1 MKIAPFAI
9 LPGLTLAGSFPDD
22 DGIAED
28 TPTIWASSA
37 AVVRGPVD
45 ATVPDGAVTSHGS
58 PADAVGPSDAS
69 DDVTVGVVSLGDGG
83 IATLRLSVPVAD
95 GPGPDLAIF
104 ENGFSSAFL
113 ELAHVEV
120 SSDGIHFVRFPSI
133 SQTQISTQIGG
144 FTYNGI
150 DPTDLHNLAGKYEAG
165 IGTAFDLAE
174 LHGVDPRLDVSHV
187 THVRVIDVVGSI
199 DPNLGSADSLGNPIN
214 DPFKTN
220 FHTGGFDLDAVGAMQ
235 AAPTSIPTWITH
247 HFPTGGATGDEEDP
261 DGDRI
266 PNLLEYATAGDP
278 VHPSA
283 APLQFTYSGSSPQL
297 SWRKANNRTGVTLI
311 LQGSTNLVDWTD
323 LASSIDSAA
332 TSGLIP
338 GVAVSE
344 TGQDS
349 LVTAS
354 VAANYTFFRL
364 KAER

>member
-1 MKIAPFAI
+1 MKYHLLAI

-28 TPTIWASSA
+28 TPGIWASSA
-37 AVVRGPVD
+37 AVDRGPVD
-45 ATVPDGAVTSHGS
+45 ATVPDGATTSHGS
-58 PADAVGPSDAS
+58 PADAIGASDAS
-69 DDVTVGVVSLGDGG
+69 DDPTVGVVSLGDGG
-83 IATLRLSVPVAD
+83 AATLRLSVPVAD
-95 GPGPDLAIF
+95 GSGADLAVF

-133 SQTQISTQIGG
+133 SQTQTDTQIGT
-144 FTYNGI
+144 FAFNGI

-165 IGTAFDLAE
+165 IGTPFDLAE
-174 LHGVDPRLDVSHV
+174 LRGVDPRLDVSHV

-199 DPNLGSADSLGNPIN
+199 DPNLGTTDSLGNPIN

-220 FHTGGFDLDAVGAMQ
+220 FATGGFDLDAVGAMQ
-235 AAPTSIPTWITH
+235 AAPTNLPAWTTH

-278 VHPSA
+278 VHPSGP
-283 APLQFTYSGSSPQL
+283 PLQFAYSGPSPQL
-297 SWRKANNRTGVTLI
+297 TWRKANNRTGVTLI
-311 LQGSTNLVDWTD
+311 LQGSSNLVDWTD
-323 LASSIDSAA
+323 LASSTDSAA
-332 TSGLIP
+332 TSGLIL

-344 TGQDS
+344 TAQDS

-354 VAANYTFFRL
+354 VTANYTFFRL